1 MTAPGRR
8 SDQGKPG
15 NNDDAVR
22 AVKFLAVKAAIF
34 ILIPALAAAAA
45 VYFTLK

>member
-1 MTAPGRR
+1 MTAPGH
-8 SDQGKPG
+8 GGEKVKPG
-15 NNDDAVR
+15 DNDDAMR
-22 AVKFLAVKAAIF
+22 AVRFLAIKAAIF

>member
-1 MTAPGRR
+1 MKASGHDER
-8 SDQGKPG
+8 GKAG
-15 NNDDAVR
+15 ENDDAKR
-22 AVKFLAVKAAIF
+22 AIKFLAIKAAIF